1 MYLGYLCYFRMYQGY
16 SILCFGYLRYCLL
29 YPEYSL
35 VYFGYLR
42 YCLLY
47 PRYSIMFFFVYI
59 RYLLFYP
66 GYYIPYLF
74 KDFCNFI
81 QDTSRLFK
89 MFIFVSNLLI
99 SVSGTSKMLLLYLE
113 DSDKLKFVFSSEKFL
128 PRPCSIF
135 W

>member
-1 MYLGYLCYFRMYQGY
+1 MLFPNVSRVLNSVFWI
-16 SILCFGYLRYCLL
+16 SKILPTISRVLTCVFWISKILPTISKVLNY
-29 YPEYSL
+29 
-35 VYFGYLR
+35 V
-42 YCLLY
+42 
-47 PRYSIMFFFVYI
+47 FFVYI